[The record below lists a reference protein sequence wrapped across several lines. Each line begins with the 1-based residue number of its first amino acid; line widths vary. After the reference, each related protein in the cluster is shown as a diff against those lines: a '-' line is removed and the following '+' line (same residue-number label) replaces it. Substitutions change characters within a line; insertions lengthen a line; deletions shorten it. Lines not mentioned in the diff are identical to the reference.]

1 MKFISKTFKKNIYGS
16 IEFFLLQDYKKIL
29 LNNKISEGK
38 LEFHL
43 AFRNLKMNGY
53 FFKFL
58 RNSPFYVSENISF
71 FFLKKN
77 DHNTFLRLLKNN
89 LVGSCFGW
97 FSLLELIGRNYTVY
111 NYKSKGNQVIYFD
124 LGFSHNILFHVPKN
138 VKVFCRK
145 KVIFVYGSNLS
156 EIKSLCQS
164 ILNLKPLNVYK
175 GKGLKFL
182 ESKVILKMGKQSQYN

>member
-71 FFLKKN
+71 FFFLKKM
-77 DHNTFLRLLKNN
+77 
-89 LVGSCFGW
+89 
-97 FSLLELIGRNYTVY
+97 I
-111 NYKSKGNQVIYFD
+111 I
-124 LGFSHNILFHVPKN
+124 ILFYA
-138 VKVFCRK
+138 C
-145 KVIFVYGSNLS
+145 
-156 EIKSLCQS
+156 
-164 ILNLKPLNVYK
+164 
-175 GKGLKFL
+175 
-182 ESKVILKMGKQSQYN
+182 